1 VEAQALIVAFDQ
13 VRSHDEAEW
22 EAQLAGARMPFGRVE
37 TEKQ

>member
-13 VRSHDEAEW
+13 VRSHDEAER